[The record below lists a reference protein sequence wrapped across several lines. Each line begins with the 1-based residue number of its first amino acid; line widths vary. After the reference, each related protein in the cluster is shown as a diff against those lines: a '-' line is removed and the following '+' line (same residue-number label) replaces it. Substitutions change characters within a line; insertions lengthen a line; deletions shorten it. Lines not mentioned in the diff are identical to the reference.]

1 MSDCDIRRDS
11 RMSQISTNLAE
22 IHRIHGLI
30 KPPADISSFL
40 VMNKSA
46 AAYLFSQLAEADF

>member
-1 MSDCDIRRDS
+1 
-11 RMSQISTNLAE
+11 MSQISTNLAE

-30 KPPADISSFL
+30 KPPAHISSFL

-46 AAYLFSQLAEADF
+46 AAYLFSQIAEADF